1 MPPKQKKIKQSS
13 RSLAS
18 PRVPHNERAKDS
30 ASSTTLDLRMDS
42 MAFGG
47 KAVARLDGK
56 VYFVE
61 GCIEGDTATVEITNS
76 NERYGEGRVVT
87 ILEASPHRGVSP
99 CEVSERCGGCQW
111 QGVPYPQQMVW
122 KKQFVETAMRRI
134 AKFGDDLVVE
144 PLPSPVANGYR
155 NRIMVR
161 GRIFPDGQLKVGY
174 FQRASREF
182 VGIAS
187 CSIAVDRINNFIRCI
202 QKISFKDSQLSRGS
216 PALVKFK
223 LELQDL
229 PAKKSSEPHLLMTI
243 FETDDKNFSADIIRK
258 KLAPL
263 PEVAWCGGPI
273 EVPKAPFFEFESDL
287 NVTFHT
293 APGMFQQVNVPHN
306 HTVRRLVKSAVDEF
320 LPNRIL
326 DLFCGSGN
334 LSLPLADG
342 ERVIEGIE
350 FSKKAIAAA
359 RYNVERAGIK
369 QANYSAGDTEKFL
382 WNASNEKIQF
392 DLIIADPPR
401 DGMFK
406 SLEPILNIRPKHI
419 LYVSCDPTTLARDL
433 AVLCKEHYVLKRF
446 VALDFFPNTYHIE
459 SFVVLERAKK

>member
-1 MPPKQKKIKQSS
+1 MPIKHKKIKQSS
-13 RSLAS
+13 RSRSARS
-18 PRVPHNERAKDS
+18 VPNEK
-30 ASSTTLDLRMDS
+30 STNESGFNATLDLRMDS

-47 KAVARLDGK
+47 KAVSRLDGK

-61 GCIEGDTATVEITNS
+61 GGIEGDLATVEITNS
-76 NERYGEGRVVT
+76 NERYGEGRVAKL
-87 ILEASPHRGVSP
+87 LEPSPHRGVSA
-99 CEVSERCGGCQW
+99 CDVSEQCGGCQW
-111 QGVPYPQQMVW
+111 QGVPYPQQMIW
-122 KKQFVETAMRRI
+122 KKQFVETSMRRI
-134 AKFGDDLVVE
+134 AKLGEDLVVE
-144 PLPSPVANGYR
+144 PMPSPVANGYR

-187 CSIAVDRINNFIRCI
+187 CAIAVDRINNFIRCI
-202 QKISFKDSQLSRGS
+202 QKISFKESQLARES

-223 LELQDL
+223 IEIQDL
-229 PAKKSSEPHLLMTI
+229 PAKKSSEPHLLMSI
-243 FETDDKNFSADIIRK
+243 FDTDDKNFSADIIRK
-258 KLAPL
+258 KLAQL
-263 PEVAWCGGPI
+263 PEVAWCGGQAD
-273 EVPKAPFFEFESDL
+273 VPKAPFFEFESDL

-320 LPNRIL
+320 SPKRIL

-342 ERVIEGIE
+342 NRLIEGIE

-359 RYNVERAGIK
+359 IYNVEHSGIK
-369 QANYSAGDTEKFL
+369 KAHYSAGDTEKFL
-382 WNASNEKIQF
+382 WNASNLKIPY

-406 SLEPILNIRPKHI
+406 SLEPILNIRPDHI

-433 AVLCKEHYVLKRF
+433 AVLCKEHYVVKRF